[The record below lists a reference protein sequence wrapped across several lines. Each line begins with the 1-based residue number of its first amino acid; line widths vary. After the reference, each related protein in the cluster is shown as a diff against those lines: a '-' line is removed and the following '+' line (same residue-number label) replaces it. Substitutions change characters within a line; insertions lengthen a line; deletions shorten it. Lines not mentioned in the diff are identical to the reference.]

1 MAAQISI
8 QQTPVLLHPLPCRP
22 YNPVLSSTWN
32 DVDRRFTPV
41 RFQEAGAAKV
51 YTTVTIPPLSV
62 NPRTIQIKS
71 GISMPYE
78 SVHARHVARLQSKAL
93 PFLTNWRSMAGIPS
107 VSKHQTSLKM
117 TRTSKVSL
125 QTLLYSACCNLLAHT
140 DCLTV

>member
-8 QQTPVLLHPLPCRP
+8 HQTPVLFHPLPCRP
-22 YNPVLSSTWN
+22 YNPVLNSTWN
-32 DVDRRFTPV
+32 EVDRLFTQV

-62 NPRTIQIKS
+62 NPTTIQIKS
-71 GISMPYE
+71 GISMPCE
-78 SVHARHVARLQSKAL
+78 SVHTRHVARPQSKAL

-107 VSKHQTSLKM
+107 VSKHRSNLKM
-117 TRTSKVSL
+117 TRTSKVSW
-125 QTLLYSACCNLLAHT
+125 QTLLPSVCCNLLSNT